1 MIQTQQVF
9 WRPYGEPFDK
19 NAFVGAGGFEPLSA
33 QPLTDPNGQK
43 KKAID
48 FAMAFL

>member
-1 MIQTQQVF
+1 VEKGKAMDFTM
-9 WRPYGEPFDK
+9 
-19 NAFVGAGGFEPLSA
+19 ALVGAGGFEPLSA